1 MGWFRPPTGALVR
14 PRAFRGPGLPLKN
27 LVMVDSTQ
35 DSTPRNCPICLRTDA
50 PAETKRVRCNV
61 RRFRDRTF
69 LVWRCSGCRSL
80 HCEKV
85 EDLAAYYDNYPI
97 RNQELD
103 YFLRAWYRVVLRRL
117 MKAGLNKQDRI
128 LDYGC
133 SKGLFIQYLAEHG
146 YSNCV
151 GFDPYVE
158 RFKSTEVLA
167 ARYDF
172 VVSLDVIEH
181 AENPREFLLRLVTL
195 LNPRGRLCLETPNA
209 EGIVLA
215 DTEEYLHALHVPYHT
230 HIFSQ
235 RALTNLSG
243 QHGLESIGVYNRW
256 YMDSWLPGTARR
268 LFEPL
273 MKFGGNDLDLGY
285 EPPRVGLFL
294 RHPSL
299 LFYLFFGYFVS
310 SPKQDHMMLIFA
322 SSNG

>member
-1 MGWFRPPTGALVR
+1 M
-14 PRAFRGPGLPLKN
+14 
-27 LVMVDSTQ
+27 VMVDFTQ
-35 DSTPRNCPICLRTDA
+35 DRAPRHCPICLQAKA
-50 PAETKRVRCNV
+50 PAEIKRVRCNV
-61 RRFRDRTF
+61 RRYRDRTF
-69 LVWRCSGCRSL
+69 LVWRCTGCRSL

-85 EDLAAYYDNYPI
+85 DNLAAFYEHYPI

-103 YFLRAWYRVVLRRL
+103 YFLRAWYRVILRRL
-117 MKAGLNKQDRI
+117 VKAGLEKRDRI

-133 SKGLFIQYLAEHG
+133 SKGLFIRYLEEHG
-146 YSNCV
+146 YSNCS

-158 RFKSTEVLA
+158 RFKSLDVLE

-181 AENPREFLLRLVTL
+181 DENPRELLTRLVAL
-195 LNPRGRLCLETPNA
+195 LNPGGRLCLETPNA

-215 DTEEYLHALHVPYHT
+215 DTEEYLHALHVPYHI

-235 RALTNLSG
+235 QALGDLSRE
-243 QHGLESIGVYNRW
+243 HGLEQVKVYSRW
-256 YMDSWLPGTARR
+256 YMDSWLPGTSRR

-285 EPPRVGLFL
+285 EPPRVSLFFT
-294 RHPSL
+294 HPSL

-310 SPKQDHMMLIFA
+310 VQKRDHMMMIFA
-322 SSNG
+322 ARDA